1 MRIGDVE
8 KWVVGRVPI
17 VLRRPKMMALLKV
30 LSAQVGRLMT
40 TGARY
45 ADDVRYRLAHTSQV
59 CSMRSMIN
67 DQLDADLRRVVI
79 EDPGPSDEMF
89 YVNARADE
97 SPTII
102 GVKRGIYVFV
112 PARGSSDPRE
122 LDFVVRVPAAWYGTS
137 KASRLV
143 ALVNRNKLASMRY
156 RVEYT
161 IQ

>member
-1 MRIGDVE
+1 MRIGDVD
-8 KWVVGRVPI
+8 KWVVGRLPV
-17 VLRRPKMMALLKV
+17 VLRRPRLMALLKV

-59 CSMRSMIN
+59 CSLRSMIN

-79 EDPGPSDEMF
+79 DDPEPSDEMF
-89 YVNARADE
+89 YVNARVDE
-97 SPTII
+97 TPTII

-112 PARGSSDPRE
+112 PARGSNEPRE
-122 LDFVVRVPAAWYGTS
+122 LNFVVRAPSAWYGTA